1 MSQSRAVDAV
11 ALTGPATFL
20 ERLQVIKD
28 ALILRECSSH
38 PLVLMKSLNDLPS
51 AFAIFISLFRPENK
65 ARTFSRAVYDITLRY
80 IEHRGWNIR
89 QWLFFLGARNSTE
102 VYDAWARKN
111 KMENLTDEL
120 EGEGEGG
127 AKLHWVGPRSY
138 ERVLIYCHGKRL
150 SIELSVVKRCR
161 MK

>member
-1 MSQSRAVDAV
+1 MSPAQAIDAA

-28 ALILRECSSH
+28 ALILREFSSQA
-38 PLVLMKSLNDLPS
+38 LPYAPEIMYRQRPAFAPTPSS
-51 AFAIFISLFRPENK
+51 AFVIFVGLFRPENK
-65 ARTFSRAVYDITLRY
+65 ARTFNRAVYDITLRY

-138 ERVLIYCHGKRL
+138 ERVLIYCHGERL
-150 SIELSVVKRCR
+150 SRR
-161 MK
+161 